1 MVGPDYCFQMKK
13 KNFVDLNEKR
23 RWEKK
28 GGGLRLLAVC
38 TQEGGGSFRCILC
51 ATGGV
56 GGSKNLEKMRM

>member
-1 MVGPDYCFQMKK
+1 MYQHFLVGPDYCFQMKK

-38 TQEGGGSFRCILC
+38 TQEGGGVIQMHTLC
-51 ATGGV
+51 NRGGGGV
-56 GGSKNLEKMRM
+56 